1 MENKSA
7 NLQIIQATFIS
18 INKCYCFTFAAQT
31 KIMSNTYCVIMAGG
45 IGSRFWPV
53 STSKLP
59 KQFHDILGTG
69 ESLIQ
74 QTYRR
79 LLKITDADK
88 ILVVTH
94 KNYKGLVAEQL
105 SGLPERNIILE
116 PARRNTAPC
125 IAYAAFR
132 IQNEDP
138 DAVMLVAP
146 SDHLI
151 TNETE
156 FARIVKIAAA
166 HSAQHARLFTLGIKP
181 HRPDT
186 GYGYIQFK
194 DDGNDSSSE
203 VKKVKTFTEKPD
215 LELAQKFIESGDFL
229 WNSGIFIWS
238 IKTVMAEMKTH
249 LNDIYSTFDAGRALF
264 GTPEEKAFVE
274 KIYPT
279 CENESIDYGLMEKS
293 KDVYV
298 IPSDFGWSDLGT
310 WGSLYQLSEK
320 DENENAL
327 FNKNTL
333 TYDSAKNLIRVPKD
347 KLAVIEGLEGYIVV
361 DEADSLLICKL
372 ENEQLIKSFVN
383 DIKLKYGDKNL

>member
-1 MENKSA
+1 
-7 NLQIIQATFIS
+7 
-18 INKCYCFTFAAQT
+18 
-31 KIMSNTYCVIMAGG
+31 MAGG

-53 STSKLP
+53 STSKFP

-69 ESLIQ
+69 ETLIQ
-74 QTYRR
+74 TTFRR
-79 LLKITDADK
+79 LLKITDASK

-105 SGLPERNIILE
+105 AELPEHNIILE

-138 DAVMLVAP
+138 NAVMLVAP

-151 TNETE
+151 TNEDE
-156 FARIVKIAAA
+156 FTRVIGLASKAAA
-166 HSAQHARLFTLGIKP
+166 ENPHLLTMGIKP
-181 HRPDT
+181 NRPDT
-186 GYGYIQFK
+186 GYGYIQFVNAENK
-194 DDGNDSSSE
+194 DSE
-203 VKKVKTFTEKPD
+203 VKKVKTFTEKPN
-215 LELAQKFIESGDFL
+215 EEWAKKFLESGDFL

-238 IKTVMAEMKTH
+238 IPTLMKEMSIHMT
-249 LNDIYSTFDAGRALF
+249 DIFSIFEGGKELF
-264 GTPEEKAFVE
+264 GTNEEKAFVE

-279 CENESIDYGLMEKS
+279 CENESIDYGLLEKS

-310 WGSLYQLSEK
+310 WGSLFQLTDK
-320 DENENAL
+320 DENSNAVYNEQTML
-327 FNKNTL
+327 YNSNN
-333 TYDSAKNLIRVPKD
+333 NLIRVPKD
-347 KLAVIEGLEGYIVV
+347 KLAVIEGLEDYIVV
-361 DEADSLLICKL
+361 DEGDSLLICKL

-383 DIKLKYGDKNL
+383 DVKLKHGDKNL